1 MSYGIVYDMEAVRL
15 PADLVGHYEDML
27 VACQLHGDNNCWTWD
42 KKKRSRDWFAIA
54 IGSETGVMRE
64 IVCRASDCC
73 GGGMVLY
80 GQRRTEPE
88 AYIRRW
94 RKALA
99 NAAKSLE
106 EFTRRGMRL
115 RARIRFS
122 PEQIAN
128 GRAAAWEA
136 LCKVKEHKTESPHA
150 GVNLE
155 TFTFDLHQP
164 EDCKLWFQHLDPCP
178 SSNAEVSGPGEA

>member
-1 MSYGIVYDMEAVRL
+1 MSYGIVYDMQALRL
-15 PADLVGHYEDML
+15 PADLVGHYDDIL
-27 VACQLHGDNNCWTWD
+27 VACELHGSNNCWTWD
-42 KKKRSRDWFAIA
+42 NKKRTRDWYPVA
-54 IGSETGVMRE
+54 IGSECAVMRS
-64 IVCRASDCC
+64 IVERASDCC

-80 GQRRTEPE
+80 GQRHTEPE

-99 NAAKSLE
+99 KAAKSLD
-106 EFTRRGMRL
+106 EFAQRRMTF

-128 GRAAAWEA
+128 GRAEAWET
-136 LCKVKEHKTESPHA
+136 LCKIKEHKTESPYA

-155 TFTFDLHQP
+155 AFTFDLRRP
-164 EDCKLWFQHLDPCP
+164 EDCSLWFKHLDPCP
-178 SSNAEVSGPGEA
+178 SSNVDVSGPGEA

>member
-1 MSYGIVYDMEAVRL
+1 MSYGIVYDMQALRL
-15 PADLVGHYEDML
+15 PADRVGHYDDIL
-27 VACQLHGDNNCWTWD
+27 VACELHGDNNCWTWD
-42 KKKRSRDWFAIA
+42 NKKRSRDWYPIA
-54 IGSETGVMRE
+54 IGSETAVMRD
-64 IVCRASDCC
+64 IVGRSSDCC

-80 GQRRTEPE
+80 GQRHTEPE

-99 NAAKSLE
+99 NAARSLE
-106 EFTRRGMRL
+106 EFAQRRMTF

-128 GRAAAWEA
+128 GRAAAWET
-136 LCKVKEHKTESPHA
+136 LCKVKEHKTESPYA

-155 TFTFDLHQP
+155 TFTFDLRQP
-164 EDCKLWFQHLDPCP
+164 EDCALWFKHLDPCP